1 MTLKILKPKVSVSLI
16 LDDEFIQYCELNN
29 IEDIEKFAREI
40 FNRGFTILKYGEKPQ
55 IKENKVV
62 TPSKVVRT
70 NVMKDN
76 INLYDE

>member
-62 TPSKVVRT
+62 TSSKVVRT

>member
-62 TPSKVVRT
+62 TPSKVVKT

-76 INLYDE
+76 NNLYDE

>member
-1 MTLKILKPKVSVSLI
+1 

-29 IEDIEKFAREI
+29 IEDIEKFAGEI

>member
-1 MTLKILKPKVSVSLI
+1 MSVSLI

-55 IKENKVV
+55 IKEKKVV

-76 INLYDE
+76 NNLYDE